1 MKWSHAAAAK
11 GRRQSGEGCQQHRH
25 SHRSPRDHSRR
36 EGLMKWTVSIAAIV
50 VVALL
55 VRALLLWLAD
65 FGSNSLRSQ
74 YQAEVRRQKERLE
87 QANAA
92 PTSVVTEA
100 ELATLPPAIATFLR
114 RAGVVGKPRPR
125 SVHAVFRARMRNGP
139 ADGWMEATAE
149 QHNFYGPSGPARLFL
164 MQASRLGLPFVAYH
178 RYVGE
183 AATFQVR
190 AAGLVT
196 VVDARGPEMNQS
208 ETVTMLNDMFF
219 LAPGALL
226 GADIGWEPLPE
237 GRVKATFSNA
247 GQTVS
252 ALVSFDANGDLR
264 DFVSTDR
271 YQSDGKVYKLLPW
284 FTPVEDFRDF
294 GGIRLARKGEARWR
308 DPVAGEW
315 AYAQFL
321 IERITYE

>member
-1 MKWSHAAAAK
+1 
-11 GRRQSGEGCQQHRH
+11 
-25 SHRSPRDHSRR
+25 
-36 EGLMKWTVSIAAIV
+36 MKWTVSIAAVAVI
-50 VVALL
+50 ALL
-55 VRALLLWLAD
+55 VRTLLLWLAEL
-65 FGSNSLRSQ
+65 GSSSLRSQ
-74 YQAEVRRQKERLE
+74 YQAEVRRQQDLLALAGDLPARVI
-87 QANAA
+87 
-92 PTSVVTEA
+92 SEA
-100 ELATLPPAIATFLR
+100 DLAKLPPAIATFLK

-125 SVHAVFRARMRNGP
+125 SVHAVFRAQMRNGP
-139 ADGWMEATAE
+139 GDRWMEATAE
-149 QHNFYGPSGPARLFL
+149 QHSFYGPAGSARLFL
-164 MQASRLGLPFVAYH
+164 MRATRLGLPFVAYH
-178 RYVGE
+178 RYVGD

-196 VVDARGPEMNQS
+196 VINAHGPQMNQS

-226 GADIGWEPLPE
+226 DADIRWETRPD
-237 GRVKATFSNA
+237 GRVKAIFSNA

-252 ALVSFDANGDLR
+252 AVVSFDGAGDLR

-284 FTPVEDFRDF
+284 STPVEDFRDF

-308 DPVAGEW
+308 DPAGEW

-321 IERITYE
+321 IEGITYA